1 MNVLKRTCSVL
12 LLLWLGAAA
21 QAASTGYE
29 RIERFLNGLQGM
41 EAQFQQT
48 LSDRTGQVTDRS
60 TGVLAISRPN
70 RFRWDYKEPYQ
81 QVIVSDGVKVW
92 LYDSDLQQ
100 VTVRKLD
107 NTLSATPAMLLSGEG
122 KLEENF
128 KVTENTADKTIQWV
142 RMEPKRNDTDFKW
155 VRLGFSGD
163 ALRYM
168 ELGDKLGQTTT
179 LQFSK
184 FERNPRLDP
193 ARFVFQ
199 VPEGADVIGDAGTGA
214 PKQ

>member
-1 MNVLKRTCSVL
+1 MNVMKRACSAL
-12 LLLWLGAAA
+12 LLLWLGAAN
-21 QAASTGYE
+21 AAPTGYE
-29 RIERFLNGLQGM
+29 RIERFLNGLQGLQ
-41 EAQFQQT
+41 AQFQQT

-60 TGVLAISRPN
+60 SGILAISRPN
-70 RFRWDYKEPYQ
+70 RFRWDYTEPYK
-81 QVIVSDGVKVW
+81 QVIVSDGAKVW
-92 LYDSDLQQ
+92 LYDTDLEQ

-107 NTLSATPAMLLSGEG
+107 NTLSATPAMLLSGQG

-128 KVTENTADKTIQWV
+128 KVIENTQDKAIQWV

-155 VRLGFSGD
+155 VRLGFSGE
-163 ALRYM
+163 ALKYM

-179 LQFSK
+179 LEFSK

-199 VPEGADVIGDAGTGA
+199 VPEGADVIGDTGTTP

>member
-1 MNVLKRTCSVL
+1 
-12 LLLWLGAAA
+12 
-21 QAASTGYE
+21 
-29 RIERFLNGLQGM
+29 
-41 EAQFQQT
+41 
-48 LSDRTGQVTDRS
+48 
-60 TGVLAISRPN
+60 
-70 RFRWDYKEPYQ
+70 
-81 QVIVSDGVKVW
+81 
-92 LYDSDLQQ
+92 
-100 VTVRKLD
+100 VRKLD
-107 NTLSATPAMLLSGEG
+107 NTLSATPAMLLSGQG

-128 KVTENTADKTIQWV
+128 KVIENTADKLIQWV

-179 LQFSK
+179 LEFSK

-199 VPEGADVIGDAGTGA
+199 VPEGADVIGDAGTSA